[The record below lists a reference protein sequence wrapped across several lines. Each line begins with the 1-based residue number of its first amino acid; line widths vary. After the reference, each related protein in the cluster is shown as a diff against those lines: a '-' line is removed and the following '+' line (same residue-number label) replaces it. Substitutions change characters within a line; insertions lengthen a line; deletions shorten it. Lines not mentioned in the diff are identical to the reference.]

1 MRQVGNI
8 KSNQKYNPDEVRN
21 PPPTNMIDAERDSEL
36 EKFIRGRS
44 RSLPASKAKLTR
56 AMYDTNRQVRVQTLR
71 QSSRHRPSRH
81 WPGRHQPTRSICGR
95 CCSSWSFPVCFIHQI
110 FSIVL
115 VILESVSVPDT
126 TANQPFSYTC
136 YLRTSSCTDTASSC
150 ACRHLDDPLS
160 VPASTTSNPVTPT
173 AASCDSHCV
182 RALLHYR
189 VLLGNIYFTIAI
201 SVAYITLSPTRPEL
215 ELPLQH

>member
-1 MRQVGNI
+1 
-8 KSNQKYNPDEVRN
+8 
-21 PPPTNMIDAERDSEL
+21 MIDAERDSEL

-44 RSLPASKAKLTR
+44 RSLLPSKTKLTR

-126 TANQPFSYTC
+126 TANQAFSHTC
-136 YLRTSSCTDTASSC
+136 YLGTNKCTDTASKC
-150 ACRHLDDPLS
+150 TCRHLDDPLS
-160 VPASTTSNPVTPT
+160 VPASTTSNPVTPI
-173 AASCDSHCV
+173 AASCDWRLV
-182 RALLHYR
+182 RPCFIT
-189 VLLGNIYFTIAI
+189 GSTGKIYFTVAI
-201 SVAYITLSPTRPEL
+201 SLSYIILFLTRPRTRAPPSTL
-215 ELPLQH
+215 TLPQGLVV

>member
-8 KSNQKYNPDEVRN
+8 KSNQMYNPDEVRN

-44 RSLPASKAKLTR
+44 RSLSSKAKLTR

-71 QSSRHRPSRH
+71 RSSKD
-81 WPGRHQPTRSICGR
+81 WPDRHQPTRSICGCR
-95 CCSSWSFPVCFIHQI
+95 CSSWSFPVCLIRQI
-110 FSIVL
+110 FSIAI
-115 VILESVSVPDT
+115 VILEFIAVSDT
-126 TANQPFSYTC
+126 TANQAFSYTC
-136 YLRTSSCTDTASSC
+136 YLGASCTSSCTDIANKC
-150 ACRHLDDPLS
+150 ACRHLHDSLS

-173 AASCDSHCV
+173 AASCDWRLV
-182 RALLHYR
+182 RPCFITGFYWN
-189 VLLGNIYFTIAI
+189 VYFTIAI
-201 SVAYITLSPTRPEL
+201 SVAYIILFPTRPEF